1 MENIYNNIDNILDS
15 KAIVNY
21 SKIENLLVSLLEY
34 LNIEEYV
41 DNINFDLQKNNEWNL
56 GYYCKDDKSIN
67 IKIDSNTSL
76 YETIFDKNAYIIKIC
91 MHAAYLIKQEDII
104 KREDNLLSDI
114 LKNDKIFYQN
124 FIPKFDDIKL
134 LPSERNARIETYRL
148 LLSYLK
154 DRKMDSLYT
163 NLYYQY
169 IYYILR
175 YYTFFFNYK
184 SSPLIKSHKYFNR
197 MDLYEKLNIKDDLS
211 IEDRVFYGLPISRDE
226 YVKVKRLNYNI

>member
-76 YETIFDKNAYIIKIC
+76 Y
-91 MHAAYLIKQEDII
+91 
-104 KREDNLLSDI
+104 
-114 LKNDKIFYQN
+114 
-124 FIPKFDDIKL
+124 
-134 LPSERNARIETYRL
+134 
-148 LLSYLK
+148 
-154 DRKMDSLYT
+154 
-163 NLYYQY
+163 
-169 IYYILR
+169 
-175 YYTFFFNYK
+175 
-184 SSPLIKSHKYFNR
+184 
-197 MDLYEKLNIKDDLS
+197 
-211 IEDRVFYGLPISRDE
+211 
-226 YVKVKRLNYNI
+226 